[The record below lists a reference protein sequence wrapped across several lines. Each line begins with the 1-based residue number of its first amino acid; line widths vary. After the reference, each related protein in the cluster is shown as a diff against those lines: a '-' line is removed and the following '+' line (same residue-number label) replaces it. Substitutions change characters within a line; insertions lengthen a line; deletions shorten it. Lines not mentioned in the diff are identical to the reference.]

1 MAEALTVIL
10 TLVGIG
16 ILVVGIMLL
25 LQLRSGVPAATVT
38 PATVVVRESPMY
50 WGRGWRRRGYPLG
63 PYYSHLPVRPL
74 LY

>member
-1 MAEALTVIL
+1 MASDALTVIA

-16 ILVVGIMLL
+16 IIVVGVLVLIEI
-25 LQLRSGVPAATVT
+25 QKEPVPT
-38 PATVVVRESPMY
+38 PATTVIVREPRY
-50 WGRGWRRRGYPLG
+50 HRGFG

>member
-1 MAEALTVIL
+1 MSEALTVIA

-16 ILVVGIMLL
+16 IIVVGVLILMELDRPAAASTIIVREPRYRY
-25 LQLRSGVPAATVT
+25 RSG
-38 PATVVVRESPMY
+38 
-50 WGRGWRRRGYPLG
+50 G

>member
-1 MAEALTVIL
+1 MASEALTVIA

-16 ILVVGIMLL
+16 IIVVGVLILMELDRP
-25 LQLRSGVPAATVT
+25 QAPVPSTVI
-38 PATVVVRESPMY
+38 VREP
-50 WGRGWRRRGYPLG
+50 RWRRGGWG

>member
-1 MAEALTVIL
+1 MAGEALTVIA

-16 ILVVGIMLL
+16 IIVVGVLVLIEI
-25 LQLRSGVPAATVT
+25 QKEPATPT
-38 PATVVVRESPMY
+38 PATTVIVREPR
-50 WGRGWRRRGYPLG
+50 WRRGYG

>member
-1 MAEALTVIL
+1 MSDALTVIA

-16 ILVVGIMLL
+16 IIVIGILVLMELD
-25 LQLRSGVPAATVT
+25 RKPTTVI
-38 PATVVVRESPMY
+38 VREPRYRSH
-50 WGRGWRRRGYPLG
+50 GWG

>member
-1 MAEALTVIL
+1 MSEALTVIA

-16 ILVVGIMLL
+16 IIVVGILVLMELD
-25 LQLRSGVPAATVT
+25 RPAAPQPSTTVI
-38 PATVVVRESPMY
+38 VREPRHRY
-50 WGRGWRRRGYPLG
+50 RGWG

>member
-1 MAEALTVIL
+1 MSEALTVIA

-16 ILVVGIMLL
+16 IIVVGILVLMELD
-25 LQLRSGVPAATVT
+25 QKPAAT
-38 PATVVVRESPMY
+38 TVIVREPR
-50 WGRGWRRRGYPLG
+50 WRHRGLG

>member
-1 MAEALTVIL
+1 MASDALTVIA

-16 ILVVGIMLL
+16 IIVVGVLVLIELD
-25 LQLRSGVPAATVT
+25 RPAAAAAPTTVI
-38 PATVVVRESPMY
+38 VREPRY
-50 WGRGWRRRGYPLG
+50 RRGGWG

>member
-1 MAEALTVIL
+1 MASEALTVIA

-16 ILVVGIMLL
+16 IIVVGTLVLME
-25 LQLRSGVPAATVT
+25 LQKEPATT
-38 PATVVVRESPMY
+38 PATTVIVREPRPWWHRY
-50 WGRGWRRRGYPLG
+50 G

>member
-1 MAEALTVIL
+1 MSDALTVIA

-16 ILVVGIMLL
+16 IIVIGILVLMELDRPVA
-25 LQLRSGVPAATVT
+25 SPKTVI
-38 PATVVVRESPMY
+38 VREPRWRSH
-50 WGRGWRRRGYPLG
+50 GWG

>member
-1 MAEALTVIL
+1 MSAALTVIA

-16 ILVVGIMLL
+16 IIVVGILILMELDRPAAP
-25 LQLRSGVPAATVT
+25 QPAAT
-38 PATVVVRESPMY
+38 TVIVREPRWRSH
-50 WGRGWRRRGYPLG
+50 GWG

>member
-1 MAEALTVIL
+1 MSDALTVIA

-16 ILVVGIMLL
+16 IIVVGILVLMELD
-25 LQLRSGVPAATVT
+25 QKPAAT
-38 PATVVVRESPMY
+38 TVIVREPRYRYRS
-50 WGRGWRRRGYPLG
+50 GG

>member
-1 MAEALTVIL
+1 MSDALTVIA

-16 ILVVGIMLL
+16 IIVVGILVLMELD
-25 LQLRSGVPAATVT
+25 QKPAAT
-38 PATVVVRESPMY
+38 TVIVREPRY
-50 WGRGWRRRGYPLG
+50 RRWPGYG